1 MAHLIDKY
9 MKKGILITSPKEISI
24 GGGLS
29 FSSLD
34 KREIRKALTYW
45 DEIGYLTN
53 NVVYQANDELE
64 ELKKFGVASEFNTPL
79 IGSIRG
85 NQEFINFIKLSE
97 INTINS
103 KIKENPAY
111 WSVANNSYLDRNE
124 EYLANGK
131 ELSLEIELYQTLP
144 VPSAETPLEKI
155 VEFREKRAIEL
166 IAFREYFENLVIDIS
181 DSNSFDRK
189 KNLEIDR
196 VKRTLLDIDRVMK
209 ESKIKIIYDN
219 LRNIVKKDFLDLS
232 AYTATTSGLTAYGL
246 YSTPQL
252 HAFSPMLVGM
262 AACGIAIGYKYIN
275 KPQTHTQFNY
285 IRSIRKNF
293 QDS

>member
-1 MAHLIDKY
+1 

-24 GGGLS
+24 GGGVS

-34 KREIRKALTYW
+34 RREVRKALTYW

-53 NVVYQANDELE
+53 NVVYQADDELE

-79 IGSIRG
+79 MGSIRG

-103 KIKENPAY
+103 KLKENPGY

-124 EYLANGK
+124 EYLANDK
-131 ELSLEIELYQTLP
+131 ELNLEIELYQTLP
-144 VPSAETPLEKI
+144 VPSADTPLEKI
-155 VEFREKRAIEL
+155 LEFREKRAIEL
-166 IAFREYFENLVIDIS
+166 IAFREYFENLVIDIC

-189 KNLEIDR
+189 KNLEIER
-196 VKRTLLDIDRVMK
+196 VKRTLSDIDRVMK

-232 AYTATTSGLTAYGL
+232 AYTATTSGLTAYGV

-252 HAFSPMLVGM
+252 HAFSPMLVGI

-285 IRSIRKNF
+285 IRSVRKNF

>member
-1 MAHLIDKY
+1 
-9 MKKGILITSPKEISI
+9 MKKGILITSPKEIAI
-24 GGGLS
+24 GGGIS

-34 KREIRKALTYW
+34 RRDLRKALTYW
-45 DEIGYLTN
+45 DEIAYLTN
-53 NVVYQANDELE
+53 NLVYQSDDELDK
-64 ELKKFGVASEFNTPL
+64 LKEFGAASELNTPL

-85 NQEFINFIKLSE
+85 NQEFIKFIKLSE

-103 KIKENPAY
+103 KLKENPAY
-111 WSVANNSYLDRNE
+111 WSVANNYYLDRNV
-124 EYLANGK
+124 EYLANDK

-144 VPSAETPLEKI
+144 VPSADTPLEKI
-155 VEFREKRAIEL
+155 IEFKEKRGTEL
-166 IAFREYFENLVIDIS
+166 IAFREYFEGLVIDIC
-181 DSNSFDRK
+181 DSNSYDRK
-189 KNLEIDR
+189 KNLEIER
-196 VKRTLLDIDRVMK
+196 VKRSLSDIDRVMR
-209 ESKIKIIYDN
+209 EGKIKIIYDN
-219 LRNIVKKDFLDLS
+219 LRNIVKKDFLDIS
-232 AYTATTSGLTAYGL
+232 AYTATTSGLTAYGV

-252 HAFSPMLVGM
+252 HAFSPMLAGI